1 MKVCMFVYN
10 NCKFDARVLKEAK
23 SLAKAGYDVKIIAV
37 LSKDTLPY
45 EERDGFKIIRVVKDP
60 LHYRIL
66 RKSKDFRVAGILKGG
81 LTKVRSFLSSIC
93 ENLHLSLRAYHRVKK
108 KFIQIYREIE
118 QTIKEKGVRRALRE
132 GLRDPANIPPMGW
145 PFLLGFAI
153 YRGSRKAL
161 YRCIRHP
168 VRVVWSRYVRKGLH
182 RAYRYHLMGVVRGF
196 IYKMLRKFL
205 MVFHKPLSY
214 LDYYQRSL
222 AIVREEPADIYHA
235 HDLNTLPVAY
245 LAVRRYGGKLVYDSH
260 ELYTETSNL
269 SRAERIVSRLTER
282 FLIRRCHAVITV
294 NDSIARELKARYKIQ
309 RPTVIMNCPMLPS
322 HSCKSNLLRE
332 KLGLSEK
339 EPLVLYQGGFSHH
352 RGLENLLTAIAL
364 VPRGKLVMM
373 GWGRLEEDLRTIA
386 QAKGL
391 MNNRVFFLPPVPQ
404 DELLLWTSS
413 ADAGVIPYRNVG
425 LNNYFSLPNKLFEYI
440 VAGIPVVAS
449 DFPELRRVIEEFK
462 VGCTF
467 NPDDPKDIARAISWV
482 FEDEKRLVELK
493 ENARRAAAVLNWENE
508 EKKLLE
514 LYRKLLP

>member
-1 MKVCMFVYN
+1 MFVYN

-60 LHYRIL
+60 LHYNRIL

-339 EPLVLYQGGFSHH
+339 EPLVLYQGGFSPH

-373 GWGRLEEDLRTIA
+373 GWRRLEEDLRTIA

-391 MNNRVFFLPPVPQ
+391 MNNRVFF
-404 DELLLWTSS
+404 SS
-413 ADAGVIPYRNVG
+413 
-425 LNNYFSLPNKLFEYI
+425 S
-440 VAGIPVVAS
+440 
-449 DFPELRRVIEEFK
+449 
-462 VGCTF
+462 CT
-467 NPDDPKDIARAISWV
+467 PR
-482 FEDEKRLVELK
+482 
-493 ENARRAAAVLNWENE
+493 
-508 EKKLLE
+508 
-514 LYRKLLP
+514 